1 MRRAPTF
8 LLLLIALWLPLQA
21 AAALAMPFCRHVHQ
35 EQPAGMTHEGMSCHE
50 SMDESAAAPAADL
63 GCDDCEMCHLATAGF
78 LPVSG
83 ESVAPPMLSVFV
95 ARLAADSKS
104 FIADLP
110 DQPPRR

>member
-1 MRRAPTF
+1 MRRFPNF
-8 LLLLIALWLPLQA
+8 LLLLIALWLPFQA
-21 AAALAMPFCRHVHQ
+21 AAAVGMPFCRHAHQ

-50 SMDESAAAPAADL
+50 QTNEVAAPVADL

-78 LPVSG
+78 LPVSD
-83 ESVAPPMLSVFV
+83 EPVTPPMVSVFV
-95 ARLAADSKS
+95 ARLAATPKS